1 MKSDRLFIL
10 CIDQNK
16 LLKKYAIIQLNQYNG
31 CYIYELTWIYL
42 KKCNEKIDNWS
53 IRVYVN
59 IIENIITFKVKTG
72 YYLELLTPET
82 MRLLKTK
89 NKTIKQLKIK
99 MVIMCHILNLHK
111 QY

>member
-1 MKSDRLFIL
+1 MDATFLF
-10 CIDQNK
+10 N
-16 LLKKYAIIQLNQYNG
+16 
-31 CYIYELTWIYL
+31 E
-42 KKCNEKIDNWS
+42 KCNEKIDNWS

-89 NKTIKQLKIK
+89 K
-99 MVIMCHILNLHK
+99 
-111 QY
+111 